1 MNGPGL
7 PALGPVAAAAG
18 VEDVLAQH
26 VPEACTVETPDETGT
41 VGSEGLGGRIEL
53 LSVGGEAGEQVASP
67 GLGG

>member
-1 MNGPGL
+1 MLGVERIVGPTWVNGPGL

-41 VGSEGLGGRIEL
+41 VGSEGLGG
-53 LSVGGEAGEQVASP
+53 AG
-67 GLGG
+67 